1 MISFRSS
8 PYGGTSH
15 ALTNQNAFN
24 TFWGGQSLF
33 YSAGHCTS
41 FIDKHAVYCYRASRA
56 HNTILVNGMG
66 QRIGTE
72 GYGWIPRYYVSENI
86 GYVVGDASNAYG
98 KVISPLWIE
107 RGKAAGLEY
116 TPENGWDEVGLKT
129 FRRHIVELGKTG
141 LTFIYDELEA
151 EQPVTWSYLLHTV
164 INPMNVDKSNSRW
177 IHVQATNQNGVSD
190 AYLFS
195 TSVLKTDTTSQFFT
209 PAVNWLI
216 ADEKGNFKTY
226 PNHWHFTA
234 TSDKQKVYRF
244 ATIINTHAKQK
255 PSEQPRILKDGC
267 IEIGDW
273 HIKVNLSSKGTPS
286 FFIRNTKKGENV
298 SIDYKGETT
307 LIKENG
313 HEKVL
318 VDKVP
323 ELEI

>member
-1 MISFRSS
+1 
-8 PYGGTSH
+8 
-15 ALTNQNAFN
+15 
-24 TFWGGQSLF
+24 
-33 YSAGHCTS
+33 
-41 FIDKHAVYCYRASRA
+41 
-56 HNTILVNGMG
+56 
-66 QRIGTE
+66 
-72 GYGWIPRYYVSENI
+72 
-86 GYVVGDASNAYG
+86 
-98 KVISPLWIE
+98 
-107 RGKAAGLEY
+107 
-116 TPENGWDEVGLKT
+116 
-129 FRRHIVELGKTG
+129 
-141 LTFIYDELEA
+141 
-151 EQPVTWSYLLHTV
+151 
-164 INPMNVDKSNSRW
+164 MNVDKSNSRW

-273 HIKVNLSSKGTPS
+273 HIKVNLSFKGVPS